1 MNISKTFLSS
11 SSFYILNKNLLQQFG
26 IEASL
31 LLSEFI
37 KQEENNEIKSKKN
50 DYIFNDLEKISHN
63 TTLSKSK
70 IKSSVNK
77 LYKLKFID
85 VIVEKPEKL
94 YVKVLQNNISNYF
107 FKNTEKKVESEKT
120 KKKQKKINHI
130 KKFEKP
136 SLIELK
142 EYFLELGE
150 IDDSDIMY
158 DFYESKGWK
167 IGKNSMK
174 CWKSATRN
182 WARRSKKDNL
192 KLPNYYDKKFEAEIL
207 NNKEKLSEYHNH
219 LKKLG
224 FHPSYAPTSGTT
236 WKTKKKS

>member
-1 MNISKTFLSS
+1 MSISKTFLSN

-26 IEASL
+26 IEVSL

-37 KQEENNEIKSKKN
+37 NQEESNKIKSERD

-70 IKSSVNK
+70 IKSNVNK
-77 LYKLKFID
+77 LYKLNFID
-85 VIVEKPEKL
+85 VIVKKPEKL
-94 YVKVLQNNISNYF
+94 YVKILHNNISNYF
-107 FKNTEKKVESEKT
+107 FENIEKKVASEKT
-120 KKKQKKINHI
+120 KKKQKIINNI
-130 KKFEKP
+130 KKFKKP

-142 EYFLELGE
+142 EYFLELAE
-150 IDDSDIMY
+150 IDDSEIMY

-182 WARRSKKDNL
+182 WIRRSKKDNL

-224 FHPSYAPTSGTT
+224 FHPSYSPTSGTT
-236 WKTKKKS
+236 WKIKK

>member
-26 IEASL
+26 IEVSL

-37 KQEENNEIKSKKN
+37 KQEENNEIRSKKN

-85 VIVEKPEKL
+85 VIVKKPEKL
-94 YVKVLQNNISNYF
+94 YVKVLHNNISNYF

-120 KKKQKKINHI
+120 KKKQKTINHI
-130 KKFEKP
+130 KKFKKP

-150 IDDSDIMY
+150 IDDSEIMY

-207 NNKEKLSEYHNH
+207 NNKEKLSEYHSH

-236 WKTKKKS
+236 WKIKKKS

>member
-26 IEASL
+26 IEVSL

-37 KQEENNEIKSKKN
+37 KQEENNEIRAKRN

-85 VIVEKPEKL
+85 VIVKKPEKL
-94 YVKVLQNNISNYF
+94 YVKVLHNNISNYF
-107 FKNTEKKVESEKT
+107 LKNTEKKLESEKT
-120 KKKQKKINHI
+120 KKKQKIINHI
-130 KKFEKP
+130 KKFKKP

-142 EYFLELGE
+142 EYFLKLGE
-150 IDDSDIMY
+150 VDDSEIMY

-167 IGKNSMK
+167 IGRNSMK

-182 WARRSKKDNL
+182 WVRRSKKDNL
-192 KLPNYYDKKFEAEIL
+192 KLPNYYDKKFESEIL
-207 NNKEKLSEYHNH
+207 NSKEKLSEYHNH

-224 FHPSYAPTSGTT
+224 FHPSYSPTSGTT
-236 WKTKKKS
+236 WKIKK